1 MDKDLAEKAKLIRK
15 RELDELKKQFMGGE
29 KPIPEEKKEPP
40 KKYGTG
46 GYGKR

>member
-15 RELDELKKQFMGGE
+15 RELDEIKKQFMSGE
-29 KPIPEEKKEPP
+29 KPIFKDEEKPP